1 MKMSEILAVIMN
13 LSVLIFV
20 ISSMLSMGLSLTVAE
35 ILAPLR
41 KTRLV
46 VLALVANFIIAPLAA
61 YLILLVIPLEQGLRT
76 GLIIMAT
83 AAGAP
88 FLPKLV
94 QAAKGDVAFSV
105 GLMVLLMIA
114 TIIYLPIVLPLLL
127 QGVEVNPM
135 DIAKSLVVMMLIP
148 LAAGLFI
155 KTRYEDIGK
164 SLYPSMNQAS
174 SLGLILLLVSGVVV
188 NYETILGVIGTGGIL
203 AIFIFL
209 GITLIAG
216 YLLGGN
222 QANFRSVVGLG
233 TAQRNISAAFL
244 VAVGNF
250 SEDPNVLAII
260 MVAGLIGLIALMVIA
275 GEIGRHNYEATK

>member
-1 MKMSEILAVIMN
+1 MSEILAVIMN

>member
-1 MKMSEILAVIMN
+1 MSEILAVIMN

-20 ISSMLSMGLSLTVAE
+20 ISSMLSMGLSLTIAE
-35 ILAPLR
+35 ILAPLS
-41 KTRLV
+41 KIRLV
-46 VLALVANFIIAPLAA
+46 VLALVANFIVAPLAA
-61 YLILLVIPLEQGLRT
+61 YLILILIPLDQGLGI

-155 KTRYEDIGK
+155 KARYEDIAK
-164 SLYPSMNQAS
+164 SLYLSMNQAS

-209 GITLIAG
+209 GISLIAG
-216 YLLGGN
+216 YILGGN
-222 QANFRSVVGLG
+222 QANFRSVVGLS

-260 MVAGLIGLIALMVIA
+260 IVAGLIGLIALMVIA